1 MNPRIQ
7 LYGADWC
14 PLTLGFRKYFRNN
27 ALDYDFFD
35 VEADAAAA
43 EADKAMNAGK
53 LKFPMVVVGHVEHY
67 WKSGDDAAVLKNP
80 RLPELSQAL
89 QRYGFVQVSS

>member
-7 LYGADWC
+7 IYGADWC

-35 VEADAAAA
+35 VEADSVAA
-43 EADKAMNAGK
+43 EADKAMNEGQ
-53 LKFPMVVVGHVEHY
+53 LKFPMVVVGRVEGY
-67 WKSGDDAAVLKNP
+67 WRSVDDATVLKNP
-80 RLPELSQAL
+80 RLPELKEAL
-89 QRYGFVQVSS
+89 ERYGFVHSNP